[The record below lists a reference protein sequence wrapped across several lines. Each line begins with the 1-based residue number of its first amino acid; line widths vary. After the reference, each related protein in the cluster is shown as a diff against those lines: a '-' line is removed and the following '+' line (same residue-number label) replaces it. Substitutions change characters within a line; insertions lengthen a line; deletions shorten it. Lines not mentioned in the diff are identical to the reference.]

1 MINVTVLLPIY
12 KHGNNCWEYKEYL
25 MTKIGKIQVT
35 KGVYWVEIPD
45 ENVYI
50 LCGCPADSV
59 KHLKKRGLI
68 VTREEKGVTFET
80 GPNVILLS
88 DVMLQNGGFANM
100 AEFPVLQMLYFQ
112 GMILPNHPNNTGT
125 KPMLIG
131 SENQVQAQ
139 MQYIY
144 RGNYGLISE
153 NEILDAGVSPEMA
166 KDMMRLK
173 LKFAF
178 GAIRNTEALLDS
190 HIINNDPVE
199 IRNNV
204 FVQRL
209 KLNVFEVRYK
219 DETITVDLNLPSHEC
234 YGATYTLD
242 FHHIKREYFAII
254 HSGQGDGWDL
264 NRPTMASILMF
275 QGKIYLIDT
284 GPNILYSLKALGIG
298 VNEIEGIFHTHGH
311 DDHFSGL
318 TSLMHTDHRIKYYA
332 TPLVRA
338 SVTKKLC
345 ALVSME
351 EEDFANYFDIH
362 DLEFDVW
369 NDIESLEVKPVFSP
383 HPVETS
389 ILTFRALGK
398 DGFKTYG
405 HFADIVALDVLE
417 KMVTDDPNANGIT
430 QEFFEKT
437 RNYYLEPLNIKK
449 IDIGG
454 GLIHGMAEDFRN
466 DPSDKIIL
474 SHTSKELTTSQKEIG
489 SGAPF
494 GMVDVLIPSH
504 QNYIR
509 RSALRFMKSYFPS
522 ASTHQLG
529 MLLNNPL
536 ILFNPE
542 SIVIKK
548 GRRNQNIYMILTG
561 EVEVIHGQ
569 SGNFSLL
576 STGGIIGEI
585 SGLTGELSKETYRAV
600 NCVQALEIPCSLY
613 LDFVKKNGLYAE
625 IEQLKENREFLQ
637 DTWLFGEAISYPI
650 HYKIAQEIQP
660 VEFKKGQE
668 IPLETNNELYVLK
681 SGILERILDDQV
693 YETLSTGNFVGEER
707 ILLGTSSFFK
717 TIVKEDAVL
726 FKIPG
731 KVLLNIPIVRWKL
744 FETYDKR
751 IKSLINPKITNKPV
765 FSWREEYSVNIKE
778 IDDDHIELLKVA
790 ESLYQLI
797 GSNDQKEFL
806 NRLKKLVLLAQQHF
820 HVEEDMMEKNKFPE
834 SNIHKKKHKR
844 IMKEALDV
852 IKKIQNDQYD
862 IDDDFVNFLKDW
874 IINHIL
880 TEDRKYGEFL
890 NRQQNS

>member
-1 MINVTVLLPIY
+1 MA
-12 KHGNNCWEYKEYL
+12 K
-25 MTKIGKIQVT
+25 MGKIQVT

-68 VTREEKGVTFET
+68 IIREEKGVTFET
-80 GPNVILLS
+80 GPNIILLS

-112 GMILPNHPNNTGT
+112 GMILPNHPNNTGI

-131 SENQVQAQ
+131 SENQVEAQ
-139 MQYIY
+139 MKYIY

-153 NEILDAGVSPEMA
+153 NEILDTGVSAQTA

-178 GAIRNTEALLDS
+178 GTIRNTEDLLDS
-190 HIINNDPVE
+190 HVINNDSIE

-204 FVQRL
+204 FVRRIN
-209 KLNVFEVRYK
+209 LNVFEFRYK
-219 DETITVDLNLPSHEC
+219 DETVTVDLNLQPHES

-242 FHHIKREYFAII
+242 FHHIKREYFAVI

-318 TSLMHTDHRIKYYA
+318 TSLMHTDHRIKYFA

-362 DLEFDVW
+362 DLEFNEW
-369 NDIESLEVKPVFSP
+369 NDIDSLEVKPIFSP

-389 ILTFRALGK
+389 ILIFRALGK

-405 HFADIVALDVLE
+405 HFADIVSLDVLE
-417 KMVTDDPNANGIT
+417 KMITDDPNANGIT
-430 QEFFEKT
+430 QSFFEET
-437 RNYYLEPLNIKK
+437 RQKYLAPLNIKK

-466 DPSDKIIL
+466 DQSDKIIL
-474 SHTSKELTTSQKEIG
+474 SHTSKELTNSQKEIG

-504 QNYIR
+504 QDYIR
-509 RSALRFMKSYFPS
+509 RSALRYMKSYFPT
-522 ASTHQLG
+522 APRNQLS

-542 SIVIKK
+542 SIVIKS
-548 GRRNQNIYMILTG
+548 GRHNSNIYMILTG
-561 EVEVIHGQ
+561 EVEVIHAQ
-569 SGNFSLL
+569 SQNYSLL

-585 SGLTGELSKETYRAV
+585 SGLACEASKETYRAI
-600 NCVQALEIPCSLY
+600 NFVQALEIPCSLY
-613 LDFVKKNGLYAE
+613 LDFVKKNGLYSE
-625 IEQLKENREFLQ
+625 IEKLKENREFLQ
-637 DTWLFGEAISYPI
+637 NTWLFGEAISYPI
-650 HYKIAQEIQP
+650 HYKIAQELES
-660 VEFKKGQE
+660 VKYEKGQE
-668 IPLETNNELYVLK
+668 ISLETNTELYVLK
-681 SGILERILDDQV
+681 SGSIERILDDQV
-693 YETLSTGNFVGEER
+693 YEILSSGNFVGEER
-707 ILLGTSSFFK
+707 ILFGTSSLFK
-717 TIVKEDAVL
+717 TIVKENAVL

-744 FETYDKR
+744 FETFEKR
-751 IKSLINPKITNKPV
+751 MKSLINPKISNKPM
-765 FSWREEYSVNIKE
+765 FIWREEYAVNIE
-778 IDDDHIELLKVA
+778 EMDNDHIEMMKVA
-790 ESLYQLI
+790 ETLYQLI
-797 GSNDQKEFL
+797 DTNNQDKFL
-806 NRLKKLVLLAQQHF
+806 NRLKQLVNLAQQHF
-820 HVEEDMMEKNKFPE
+820 QKEEELLKKNQYPDYSKH
-834 SNIHKKKHKR
+834 IKKHKR
-844 IMKEALDV
+844 IMQEATDV
-852 IKKIQNDQYD
+852 IQKIQDNRYD

-874 IINHIL
+874 ILNHIL
-880 TEDRKYGEFL
+880 TEDRKYGEYL
-890 NRQQNS
+890 SRKKDS

>member
-1 MINVTVLLPIY
+1 
-12 KHGNNCWEYKEYL
+12 

-45 ENVYI
+45 ANIYI

-59 KHLKKRGLI
+59 KHMKNRGLI
-68 VTREEKGVTFET
+68 VTREVKGVMFET

-112 GMILPNHPNNTGT
+112 GMILPNHPNNTGV

-131 SENQVQAQ
+131 SENQVEAQ

-153 NEILDAGVSPEMA
+153 NEILDAGIPPGQA

-173 LKFAF
+173 LRFAF
-178 GAIRNTEALLDS
+178 GTIRNTEALLDS
-190 HIINNDPVE
+190 RTINNDTVE

-204 FVQRL
+204 FVRRVQ
-209 KLNVFEVRYK
+209 LNVFEFSYQ
-219 DETITVDLNLPSHEC
+219 DETVTVDLNLKPHES
-234 YGATYTLD
+234 YGASYTLD
-242 FHHIKREYFAII
+242 FHHINREYFAVL
-254 HSGQGDGWDL
+254 HSGQGDGWDV

-298 VNEIEGIFHTHGH
+298 VNEIEGIFHTHVH

-318 TSLMHTDHRIKYYA
+318 TSLMHTDHRIKYFA

-351 EEDFANYFDIH
+351 EEDFSNYFDIQ

-369 NDIESLEVKPVFSP
+369 NDIDSLEVKPLFSP

-389 ILTFRALGK
+389 ILIFRALGK
-398 DGFKTYG
+398 EGFKTYG

-417 KMVTDDPNANGIT
+417 KMITDDPDANGIS
-430 QEFFEKT
+430 QKFFDDT
-437 RNYYLEPLNIKK
+437 RQNYMTPLNIKK

-474 SHTSKELTTSQKEIG
+474 SHTSKELTHRQKEIG

-504 QNYIR
+504 QDYVR
-509 RSALRFMKSYFPS
+509 RYALYYMKAYFPS
-522 ASTHQLG
+522 APSHQLR

-542 SIVIKK
+542 SIVIKN
-548 GRRNQNIYMILTG
+548 GARNHNIYLILTG
-561 EVEVIHGQ
+561 EVEVIYNPSDNH
-569 SGNFSLL
+569 SFL
-576 STGGIIGEI
+576 STGAIIGEI
-585 SGLTGELSKETYRAV
+585 SGLSGELSKETYRAI
-600 NCVQALEIPCSLY
+600 NFVQALEIPCSLY
-613 LDFVKKNGLYAE
+613 LDFVKRNGLYAE
-625 IEQLKENREFLQ
+625 LEQLKENREFLQ
-637 DTWLFGEAISYPI
+637 NTWLFGEAISYPI
-650 HYKIAQEIQP
+650 QNKLAQELQP
-660 VEFKKGQE
+660 VEYKEGQE
-668 IPLETNNELYVLK
+668 IPLETNNEIFVLK
-681 SGILERILDDQV
+681 TGVIERILDGQV
-693 YETLSTGNFVGEER
+693 YETLSIGNFVGEER
-707 ILLGTSSFFK
+707 VLLGTSSLFK
-717 TIVKEDAVL
+717 TRVKKDAVL
-726 FKIPG
+726 FKITG
-731 KVLLNIPIVRWKL
+731 EVLRNIPIVRWKL

-751 IKSLINPKITNKPV
+751 MKSILNPQITNRPM
-765 FSWREEYSVNIKE
+765 FSWREEYSINIKE
-778 IDDDHIELLKVA
+778 MDNAHIKLLKA
-790 ESLYQLI
+790 ADTLYHLI
-797 GSNDQKEFL
+797 DSGDQSVFL
-806 NRLKKLVLLAQQHF
+806 KCLDDLINISKKHF
-820 HVEEDMMEKNKFPE
+820 QEEEALMKKHQFPE
-834 SNIHKKKHKR
+834 YRIHHKKHKR
-844 IMKEALDV
+844 IIQEVSEMIEK
-852 IKKIQNDQYD
+852 IKKNRYE
-862 IDDDFVNFLKDW
+862 IDSDFVNFLKDW
-874 IINHIL
+874 VINHIL

-890 NRQQNS
+890 NRKDMAA